1 MALRAAP
8 FLQPSER
15 TTSVT
20 SPPSAETGC
29 NCFSCPG
36 GKPGSLRLL
45 ESLQQLGALQ
55 RLVPSQGA
63 PHGALQT
70 AAKEGPASA
79 AAARLKGGGGAPLP
93 AAALESPHHHPRPV
107 VLGPRRKGCSL
118 RSPLHGRSSG
128 VLHHSA
134 DSAYGA
140 SAGGVGPPPAVSTR
154 DSNSSTSCTSKMNVE
169 IAEVALLLEGG
180 EDLATSQ
187 QEALAK
193 YLRLMSLS
201 FPASLHSDLLYAGE
215 RLREAGTIGAAGG
228 HGGAPL
234 GGSEAGRRAAVVD
247 IIMSYAADLQRCF
260 AGAAGD
266 VARVSI
272 QLAVSILDR
281 SRLVERVSK
290 DPDSLRCCA
299 AFCLVMALQH
309 EAPNSLALEVKL
321 KKLLLLEKLVP
332 ETFGVP
338 FGELH
343 REVLDRLDC
352 RVSAPLPI
360 DFASYLLYDAAAVGG
375 PPGAPGGPP
384 ASTTELV
391 CYLLDCFSLTP
402 EAAITPASLAAAAAV
417 ELARR
422 IACAEKGAS
431 QGEGGP
437 QGAPLVQQIAG
448 YSKQQLRETLKT
460 IHSFLTTKASKYP
473 GLKRLHEKGWA
484 AVDWQLPQ
492 R

>member
-15 TTSVT
+15 TTSAT
-20 SPPSAETGC
+20 SPLSAESGC
-29 NCFSCPG
+29 TCFSSLG

-63 PHGALQT
+63 PHKALRT
-70 AAKEGPASA
+70 VTKEGPSSA
-79 AAARLKGGGGAPLP
+79 AAARLKGGGASLLP
-93 AAALESPHHHPRPV
+93 AAALESPQHSLRPV

-118 RSPLHGRSSG
+118 RSRLHGPSSG
-128 VLHHSA
+128 VLHSSA

-140 SAGGVGPPPAVSTR
+140 SAGEVGPPPAMSIR
-154 DSNSSTSCTSKMNVE
+154 DSSSMSKMNVE

-228 HGGAPL
+228 HRGAPL

-260 AGAAGD
+260 GGAAGD

-309 EAPNSLALEVKL
+309 EAPNSLALEAKL

-360 DFASYLLYDAAAVGG
+360 DFASYLLYDAAAFGG

-384 ASTTELV
+384 ASATELV

-431 QGEGGP
+431 QGDGGP

-448 YSKQQLRETLKT
+448 YSKQQLRDTLKT